1 MNKNEKFVHFLESL
15 ITDENQSLI
24 EAIYEG
30 FETITEANR
39 YEQEM
44 AKQDTAAGVSGAAQ
58 QTAKIAGRQNI
69 ASTGG
74 GAGSNQQMAQNANTR
89 ALGRYKAAPRG
100 TPQRSQ
106 ANQDYQTTSMADSQI
121 AVTPG
126 GQRSQVR
133 PNGAVSQQR
142 GNEVM
147 NRMGRAAD
155 PRTGITR

>member
-1 MNKNEKFVHFLESL
+1 MNRNEKFVHFLESL

-58 QTAKIAGRQNI
+58 QMAKVAGRQNI
-69 ASTGG
+69 ASAGG
-74 GAGSNQQMAQNANTR
+74 GAGSNQQMAANANTR
-89 ALGRYKAAPRG
+89 ALGRYKAAPKG

-106 ANQDYQTTSMADSQI
+106 ANKDFDTTMRADIQQALS
-121 AVTPG
+121 PG
-126 GQRSQVR
+126 GQRSHTYKHGVE
-133 PNGAVSQQR
+133 SQQR